1 MKLPSGGTLNTSLLK
16 LTENKDNA
24 FKHQYSN
31 VELRF
36 GFIEKKYAID
46 DPKNISK
53 SQVEY
58 DVNTLSQTNGGGF
71 TNVTY
76 RNCVISD
83 GFGGV
88 GDFFEKTYRERTKT
102 NDKTNLNDVVNQNGS
117 VVLLQCL
124 NGNMTQAT
132 IIGALP
138 HPDRKTKLTGNGN
151 ELYAA
156 FNGIGISILDD
167 GSASLTFSGATD
179 NSGSPIDPTQGTTT
193 VSIEKDGSVQ
203 IKNAGVTQ
211 RLDKTT
217 GAWSV
222 TSTGNASISSDKE
235 IEISAEK
242 GKITAATDGGDL
254 TVVVDKDL
262 SVTAESHEFKTD
274 NASVKISDSIDIEGQ
289 NVKIGSSGST
299 TLQGSNLVLQ
309 GSTFC
314 GGYGGLPALTAFTQF
329 LGTDSMGSPVVSYAI
344 GPFATQTF
352 VV

>member
-1 MKLPSGGTLNTSLLK
+1 MRMPSGAIINTSLFNIDDNSVDK
-16 LTENKDNA
+16 ANKQRN
-24 FKHQYSN
+24 SN

-36 GFIEKKYAID
+36 GFVKKKHALT
-46 DPKNISK
+46 DPTNLSK
-53 SQVEY
+53 TQVEY
-58 DVNTLSQTNGGGF
+58 DVNTISQTDGGGY
-71 TNVTY
+71 TNVVY
-76 RNCVISD
+76 KNCTISD
-83 GFGGV
+83 GFGGI
-88 GDFFEKTYRERTKT
+88 GDYFEKTLREQTKFT
-102 NDKTNLNDVVNQNGS
+102 KGYYNDVSHQDGS

-124 NGNMTQAT
+124 NGNIKQAT

-329 LGTDSMGSPVVSYAI
+329 LGTDSMGAPVVSYAI